1 MVYQVPQF
9 IEEDVKLMGLITFTQ
24 LWILLSFFGIAL
36 LFFLIL
42 PFWLAII
49 FAIIFFAAGSFIALG
64 KVNGVPVYKLVL
76 AAIRHFWLPKYYL
89 WKKAR
94 TASSYFPQEKAIS
107 GYAPLQEKSSA
118 GITETPP
125 APLPPQKNLTP
136 EKLEKLANLL
146 D

>member
-24 LWILLSFFGIAL
+24 LWILLFFIGITFI
-36 LFFLIL
+36 FFLIF

-49 FAIIFFAAGSFIALG
+49 FAIIFLSSGFLVALG

-94 TASSYFPQEKAIS
+94 TTSSYFP
-107 GYAPLQEKSSA
+107 LQEKVSA
-118 GITETPP
+118 KIAETPKGS
-125 APLPPQKNLTP
+125 PPFKKNLTP
-136 EKLEKLANLL
+136 ETLKKLTNLL
-146 D
+146 DQ